1 MKPKLNDEDRKEK
14 MINWRATP
22 RLVQKLD
29 EGATRFGTR
38 SEFIRRAVASFRFAV

>member
-1 MKPKLNDEDRKEK
+1 MKTRLKDEDRKET
-14 MINWRATP
+14 MINWRATA

-38 SEFIRRAVASFRFAV
+38 SEFIRHAIAAFRFAV